1 MLGLACRAHPI
12 PMALTDRHFVFAHL
26 RAASGGWQALQPRLG
41 AIFAAWPQTRLQGL
55 FNGLFGL
62 SNHDLFAL
70 FSVPAGTAGD
80 ADLLARLPNDVQAV
94 SVMPLAATVR
104 PVDDA
109 PFAQPGVYVFRFF
122 EVREPDMAEVA
133 ELSAIAWSSFERG
146 EDYKAEP
153 QGLFRSL
160 ASRDGWGTML
170 LVTWYDR
177 MDSWERSRT
186 PHPDATANFRR
197 RAALARSI
205 VPYAT
210 RLAISP

>member
-1 MLGLACRAHPI
+1 
-12 PMALTDRHFVFAHL
+12 MALTDRHFVFAHL
-26 RAASGGWQALQPRLG
+26 RAASGGWQALQPHLHTL
-41 AIFAAWPQTRLQGL
+41 FAAWPQARLQGL
-55 FNGLFGL
+55 FHGLFGL
-62 SNHDLFAL
+62 GNHDLFVL
-70 FSVPAGTAGD
+70 FSVPAGLAGD
-80 ADLLARLPNDVQAV
+80 TEMLARLPSEVQALL
-94 SVMPLAATVR
+94 VMPLAATVR

-109 PFAQPGVYVFRFF
+109 PWVQPGIYVFRFF
-122 EVREPDMAEVA
+122 EVREADMAEVA
-133 ELSAIAWSSFERG
+133 ELSAIAWTLFERG
-146 EDYKAEP
+146 EDYHAEP

-160 ASRDGWGTML
+160 ASQAGWGTML

-210 RLAISP
+210 RLAPSP

>member
-1 MLGLACRAHPI
+1 
-12 PMALTDRHFVFAHL
+12 MAQTDRLFVFAHL
-26 RAASGGWQALQPRLG
+26 RAASGGWLALQPRLETL
-41 AIFAAWPQTRLQGL
+41 FEAWPEARLQGL

-70 FSVPAGTAGD
+70 FSVPSDHDGETG
-80 ADLLARLPNDVQAV
+80 LHARLPKDVQV
-94 SVMPLAATVR
+94 LSVLPLAATVR
-104 PVDDA
+104 PTDDSA
-109 PFAQPGVYVFRFF
+109 FTQPGIYVFRFF
-122 EVREPDMAEVA
+122 DVRDSDVDEVV
-133 ELSAIAWSSFERG
+133 ELSDTAWRSFERG
-146 EDYKAEP
+146 EGYRAEP
-153 QGLFRSL
+153 QGLFRSI
-160 ASRDGWGTML
+160 ASEAGWGRML

-210 RLAISP
+210 RLAGR